1 MGERRGDPDLAGEP
15 VGAEQRAE
23 LGPEHLDRHLAV
35 VLEVVGQVDRG
46 HAAAAELA
54 LEGVAA
60 REGGGEDVELGR
72 GHGGILLPEGRADS
86 PPRTSAAGSAATT
99 KA

>member
-1 MGERRGDPDLAGEP
+1 MSAGRDLDLAGEP

-23 LGPEHLDRHLAV
+23 LGAENLDRDLAV
-35 VLEVVGQVDRG
+35 VLEIVGQVDRG

-60 REGGGEDVELGR
+60 GQSRGEPGEVGRGCGRHAGKLQRDGAVYSGWRAALGR
-72 GHGGILLPEGRADS
+72 PAM
-86 PPRTSAAGSAATT
+86 A
-99 KA
+99 